1 MIDWD
6 APDPEP
12 DFVAPQNVVTVQ
24 TLPEALA
31 LIDQWISAYDELK
44 REHVRLHLA
53 LQKAMTRA
61 DYYETLAKNEEA
73 IAQFSASV

>member
-6 APDPEP
+6 APDPKP

-31 LIDQWISAYDELK
+31 LIDQWISAYNELK
-44 REHVRLHLA
+44 REHARLHLA
-53 LQKAMTRA
+53 LIKSKTMAE
-61 DYYETLAKNEEA
+61 YYKTLAKNEEA